1 MNDPTGRQSDQVE
14 LTVPLRTEFAAT
26 LRVLVA
32 SLGADAGFSI
42 DEIDDFRLGLNEVFV
57 VLAEAHADSIARVRV
72 IFRIADHELA
82 ATIGTDPGSGD
93 IEIDELGT
101 NILRSVVDSFETGPE
116 GATLIKRAAET
127 VGAHDLR

>member
-1 MNDPTGRQSDQVE
+1 MSSDVPRQSDQVE

-57 VLAEAHADSIARVRV
+57 MLAEAHPGSRASTT
-72 IFRIADHELA
+72 FRITGSGLA
-82 ATIGTDPGSGD
+82 ATIRTEPRTGD
-93 IEIDELGT
+93 IELDELGS
-101 NILRSVVDSFETGPE
+101 NILRSVVDSFEIGS
-116 GATLIKRAAET
+116 GGVTLSKRAAET
-127 VGAHDLR
+127 AGSHRPA

>member
-1 MNDPTGRQSDQVE
+1 MSSDTASQIDQVE

-57 VLAEAHADSIARVRV
+57 MLAEAHAGSRASTT
-72 IFRIADHELA
+72 FRIAGRELA
-82 ATIGTDPGSGD
+82 ATIRTDPESGD
-93 IEIDELGT
+93 IELDELGT
-101 NILRSVVDSFETGPE
+101 NILRSVVDRFETGPE
-116 GATLIKRAAET
+116 GVTLIKRAAET
-127 VGAHDLR
+127 AGSHDPA

>member
-1 MNDPTGRQSDQVE
+1 MSSENPRQIDQVE

-57 VLAEAHADSIARVRV
+57 MLAEAHAGSRASTT
-72 IFRIADHELA
+72 FRIGDRELA
-82 ATIGTDPGSGD
+82 ATIRTDPASGD
-93 IEIDELGT
+93 IELDELGT

-116 GATLIKRAAET
+116 GVTLVKRAAET
-127 VGAHDLR
+127 ACSPDLA

>member
-1 MNDPTGRQSDQVE
+1 MSSDAPRQFDQVE

-57 VLAEAHADSIARVRV
+57 MLAEAHSGSRASTM
-72 IFRIADHELA
+72 FRITGRELT
-82 ATIGTDPGSGD
+82 ATIRTEPRSGD
-93 IEIDELGT
+93 IELDELGS
-101 NILRSVVDSFETGPE
+101 NILRSVVDSFENGPD
-116 GATLIKRAAET
+116 GVTLFKRAAET
-127 VGAHDLR
+127 AGAHPPA